1 MSSNKLDIQKIVQHR
16 LSKDQ
21 FFEEQSEKKQI
32 YLHHTAGNGNAEGVA
47 RFWNSNDSRIATA
60 FVIGENGTIVQ
71 CFSSKHWA
79 WHLGIDAEDFTK
91 MGAKYQN
98 LNKCSVGIEVCN
110 WGPLKEKNGK
120 FYNYVN
126 AVVNP
131 SYVTTLEAPYK
142 GYLHWYRYTDAQ
154 IEATRQ
160 LVEYLCE
167 TYNIPKDYREEIWSL
182 DKYAFNGER
191 GIFTHNS
198 VRKDKADIYP
208 CPRMIQMLKNL

>member
-1 MSSNKLDIQKIVQHR
+1 MSLNKLDIQKIVQHR

-110 WGPLKEKNGK
+110 WGMLKEKDGK
-120 FYNYVN
+120 FYNYVGG
-126 AVVNP
+126 VVNP
-131 SYVTTLEAPYK
+131 SYVTTLEQPYK
-142 GYLHWYRYTDAQ
+142 GYLHWYKYTDAQ
-154 IEATRQ
+154 IESLRQ

-167 TYNIPKDYREEIWSL
+167 TYNIPKDYREEIFGL
-182 DKYAFNGER
+182 DKAAFNGER

-208 CPRMIQMLKNL
+208 CPRMIQMLQSL

>member
-98 LNKCSVGIEVCN
+98 LNKCSVAIEVCN
-110 WGPLKEKNGK
+110 WGMLKEKDGK
-120 FYNYVN
+120 FYNYVGG
-126 AVVNP
+126 VVNP
-131 SYVTTLEAPYK
+131 SYVTTLETAYK
-142 GYLHWYRYTDAQ
+142 GYLHWYKYTDAQ
-154 IEATRQ
+154 IESLRQ

-167 TYNIPKDYREEIWSL
+167 TYDISKNYREEIWGL
-182 DKYAFNGER
+182 DKAAFNGER

-198 VRKDKADIYP
+198 VRKDKSDIYP
-208 CPRMIQMLKNL
+208 CPRMIQMLQSL

>member
-1 MSSNKLDIQKIVQHR
+1 MCSSDL
-16 LSKDQ
+16 KDQ

-110 WGPLKEKNGK
+110 WGMLKEKDGK
-120 FYNYVN
+120 FYNYVGG
-126 AVVNP
+126 VVNP
-131 SYVTTLEAPYK
+131 SYVTTLEQPYK
-142 GYLHWYRYTDAQ
+142 GYLHWYKYTDAQ
-154 IEATRQ
+154 IESLRQ

-167 TYNIPKDYREEIWSL
+167 TYNIPKDYREEIFGL
-182 DKYAFNGER
+182 DKAAFNGER

-208 CPRMIQMLKNL
+208 CPRMIQMLQSL

>member
-1 MSSNKLDIQKIVQHR
+1 MSSSKLDIQKIVQHR

-110 WGPLKEKNGK
+110 WGMLKEKDGK
-120 FYNYVN
+120 FYNYVGG
-126 AVVNP
+126 VVNP
-131 SYVTTLEAPYK
+131 SYVTTLEQPYK
-142 GYLHWYRYTDAQ
+142 GYLHWYKYTDAQ
-154 IEATRQ
+154 IESLRQ

-167 TYNIPKDYREEIWSL
+167 TYDIPKDYREEIFGL
-182 DKYAFNGER
+182 DKAAFNGER